1 MRASVF
7 LLWKVKTVVKINR
20 YPQKIWF
27 LEHNDSICS
36 SWYVNYREKLFS
48 FERERVFCIWILIYH
63 LILTQQ
69 VNSSSKFCPIKKR
82 KEKKEQV
89 LWIRIYGIDMWE
101 FIILENY
108 WTFWKYYK
116 CVLSHLKW
124 IIGLTMNL
132 ISKFPLLYKRE
143 SMNLWESKS
152 IL

>member
-1 MRASVF
+1 MVS
-7 LLWKVKTVVKINR
+7 WTHSIYNSC
-20 YPQKIWF
+20 YP
-27 LEHNDSICS
+27 
-36 SWYVNYREKLFS
+36 NYREKLFS